1 MNTNMNIY
9 YTTLFLIIMI
19 SSSSALSTE
28 NTMSPNT
35 ISENEPLAL
44 VESAKGK
51 SRLDFK
57 DDYFLGEWIAQ
68 GYTCF
73 GTEPPN
79 EYITMTYQGGKFVA
93 TKKLG
98 DSCVLTGSITFDG
111 NLSNTDSG
119 YNNEKDYNVSIR
131 VGSIQSPSSGAVNS
145 SIRIVDLNH
154 FKTNSY
160 NLHYYRRTPYPN
172 VAPVAVS
179 TGASLD
185 PRYFEFLPETFF
197 IGKWYVEGLS
207 CLSKCDGLST
217 ILDEV
222 TLSYTKN
229 EFIAKR
235 NNGDV
240 AFRGHMFNQK
250 TQNQKG
256 FPINISNNDY
266 RNQTITNPY
275 SKLRVLRTDLFKVDN
290 WNLLFTRLKLIA

>member
-1 MNTNMNIY
+1 MNMNKNMNII

-19 SSSSALSTE
+19 SFSSALSTE
-28 NTMSPNT
+28 NTISDNT
-35 ISENEPLAL
+35 VSKNEPFAFTETS
-44 VESAKGK
+44 ES
-51 SRLDFK
+51 FK
-57 DDYFLGEWIAQ
+57 EDYFLGDWIAE
-68 GYTCF
+68 GYTCY

-79 EYITMTYQGGKFVA
+79 EYIKMHYEGGKFIA
-93 TKKLG
+93 TKTLG
-98 DSCVLTGSITFDG
+98 DSCVLSGSVTFDG
-111 NLSNTDSG
+111 QQSSTG
-119 YNNEKDYNVSIR
+119 YTNSQNYNISIKLGSIR
-131 VGSIQSPSSGAVNS
+131 SPSSSAANN
-145 SIRIVDLNH
+145 SIRIIDQNH

-185 PRYFEFLPETFF
+185 PRLFEFLPATYFV
-197 IGKWYVEGLS
+197 GKWYVEGLG

-217 ILDEV
+217 IQDEV
-222 TLSYTKN
+222 TLSYTQN

-240 AFRGHMFNQK
+240 AFRGTMYNQK
-250 TQNQKG
+250 GQNNKG

-275 SKLRVLRTDLFKVDN
+275 SKLRLLRTDLFKVDS
-290 WNLLFTRLKLIA
+290 WNLLFTRVKFIA